1 MARILERPVDVPVDR
16 LLDKREVSAYCG
28 WSIRKTEM
36 LLTNGAITSDR
47 VGNDSFFRST
57 FPYLGTPNPV
67 TRVLKNNRAA
77 LQSMMD
83 DEN

>member
-36 LLTNGAITSDR
+36 LLTNGAIPSVRCGRHRKVRSSDLATYIS
-47 VGNDSFFRST
+47 NL
-57 FPYLGTPNPV
+57 P
-67 TRVLKNNRAA
+67 AA
-77 LQSMMD
+77 
-83 DEN
+83 